1 MKSSEIQNIKAM
13 KNSAEIYVFL
23 YKRFSEENSDFEG
36 LSKIFYEMKVHP
48 KFNQEAISGQLDE
61 ILKILMILP
70 ANSIKAF
77 LKTCISHLDP
87 EEICT
92 ALDSYETSDICQ
104 HYNPE
109 T

>member
-1 MKSSEIQNIKAM
+1 M
-13 KNSAEIYVFL
+13 KNSAQIYVFL
-23 YKRFSEENSDFEG
+23 YERISEENTGFEG
-36 LSKIFYEMKVHP
+36 LSKIFFEMKINP
-48 KFNQEAISGQLDE
+48 RFNHEAISGQIDE
-61 ILKILMILP
+61 VLQILMILP
-70 ANSIKAF
+70 ANSIKSY
-77 LKTCISHLDP
+77 LKTCISHLNP

>member
-1 MKSSEIQNIKAM
+1 MKSSETQNIKAM

-23 YKRFSEENSDFEG
+23 SKRFSEENSDFEG

-61 ILKILMILP
+61 VLQILMILP
-70 ANSIKAF
+70 ANSIKAY
-77 LKTCISHLDP
+77 LKTCISHLYQ
-87 EEICT
+87 EEIYS
-92 ALDSYETSDICQ
+92 ALDFIQTSDI
-104 HYNPE
+104 HPNYNPE

>member
-1 MKSSEIQNIKAM
+1 M
-13 KNSAEIYVFL
+13 KNSTQIYVFL
-23 YKRFSEENSDFEG
+23 YKRISEEYTGFEG
-36 LSKIFYEMKVHP
+36 LSKIFFEMKINP
-48 KFNQEAISGQLDE
+48 RFNHEAISGQIDE
-61 ILKILMILP
+61 VLQILMILP
-70 ANSIKAF
+70 ANSIKAY

>member
-1 MKSSEIQNIKAM
+1 MKSSETQNIKAM

-87 EEICT
+87 EEIYS
-92 ALDSYETSDICQ
+92 ALDFIQTSDI
-104 HYNPE
+104 HPNYNPE